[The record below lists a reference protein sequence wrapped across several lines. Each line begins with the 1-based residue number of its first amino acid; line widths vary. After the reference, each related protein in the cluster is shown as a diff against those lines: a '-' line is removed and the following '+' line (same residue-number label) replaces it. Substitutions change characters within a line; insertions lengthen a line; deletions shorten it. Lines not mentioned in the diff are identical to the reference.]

1 MPAPQPPPRKRVFVK
16 TPTKDL
22 AKDKSTPPRR
32 NPKVEGPRYIQ
43 IADDLKKAISIGT
56 YPLNS
61 QLPTE
66 FELCEQLNVSRF
78 TVREAIRILST
89 QGLVHRRPRS
99 GTVVSALPDETR
111 YTQGINSIRDLFQYA
126 QNTVFQYSYVGR
138 IQLSKDQARLLSADA
153 GQDWIYAIALRKE
166 KEGKKSIGITR
177 LFLNPELT
185 GIEKMLR
192 KSKEAVYV
200 LIEREF
206 KLKIDRVEQEIEA
219 VLLEADDAANLDAQV
234 HSPGLRI
241 KRKYF
246 DKTGRLLEFADNIH
260 PADRFTY
267 KMLLNR

>member
-1 MPAPQPPPRKRVFVK
+1 MPAPKIHPIHQGL
-16 TPTKDL
+16 TP
-22 AKDKSTPPRR
+22 KSPTPP
-32 NPKVEGPRYIQ
+32 EGPRYIQ
-43 IADDLKKAISIGT
+43 IADDLKKAISNGT
-56 YPLNS
+56 YALNS

-66 FELCEQLNVSRF
+66 FELCEHLNVSRF

-126 QNTVFQYSYVGR
+126 QNTVFEYSFIGSVK
-138 IQLSKDQARLLSADA
+138 LSKAQARLLSADA
-153 GQDWIYAIALRKE
+153 GVDWTYAIALRKE
-166 KEGKKSIGITR
+166 KEGHKNIGITR

-192 KSKEAVYV
+192 KSKDAVYV

-219 VLLEADDAANLDAQV
+219 IELNTDDAANLNAQV

-246 DKTGRLLEFADNIH
+246 DQSGRLLEFADNIH

-267 KMLLNR
+267 KMMLNR

>member
-1 MPAPQPPPRKRVFVK
+1 MPPRTPIKRLK
-16 TPTKDL
+16 AT
-22 AKDKSTPPRR
+22 AKNLPHKS
-32 NPKVEGPRYIQ
+32 EGPRYIQ
-43 IADDLKKAISIGT
+43 IADDLKKSISNGT
-56 YPLNS
+56 YPLHS

-66 FELCEQLNVSRF
+66 FELCEMLNVSRF

-89 QGLVHRRPRS
+89 QGLVLRRPRS
-99 GTVVSALPDETR
+99 GTVVTGLPSETR

-126 QNTVFQYSYVGR
+126 QNTIFQYTYIGQ
-138 IQLSKDQARLLSADA
+138 IKLSIEQASLMSTHT
-153 GQDWIYAIALRKE
+153 GQDWIYAVALRKE
-166 KEGKKSIGITR
+166 KEGKKNIGITR
-177 LFLNPELT
+177 LFLNPQLT

-200 LIEREF
+200 IIEREF

-219 VLLEADDAANLDAQV
+219 IVLDPDDAANLNAQV
-234 HSPGLRI
+234 HSAGLRI

-246 DKTGRLLEFADNIH
+246 DQNGRLLEFADNIH

>member
-1 MPAPQPPPRKRVFVK
+1 MTSIK
-16 TPTKDL
+16 TIPFDSKQL
-22 AKDKSTPPRR
+22 KSSRAKSDI
-32 NPKVEGPRYIQ
+32 PRYIQ
-43 IADDLKKAISIGT
+43 IANELKKGITHGI
-56 YPLNS
+56 YPINS

-66 FELCEQLNVSRF
+66 YELCETLNVSRF

-111 YTQGINSIRDLFQYA
+111 YTQGVNSIRDLFQYA
-126 QNTVFQYSYVGR
+126 QNTVFDYSYIGK
-138 IQLSKDQARLLSADA
+138 IKLSKENIKDLHSDTDQE
-153 GQDWIYAIALRKE
+153 WIYAIAQRKE
-166 KEGKKSIGITR
+166 KEGQKSIGITR
-177 LFLNPELT
+177 LFLNPQLS
-185 GIEKMLR
+185 GIEKMLK

-200 LIEREF
+200 LIEKEF

-219 VLLEADDAANLDAQV
+219 VGLDTDDAAMLDAKV
-234 HSPGLRI
+234 NSPALRI

-246 DKTGRLLEFADNIH
+246 DQTGRLIEYANNIH